1 MFAIAVSSTKI
12 KAAIEIRSR
21 EKCTLCICPC
31 LIQYPNQRPP
41 QRKKNQ
47 MAVKADKAIFTMSVA
62 TRQDTEPAI
71 ANMKLMDATSNI
83 VAT

>member
-1 MFAIAVSSTKI
+1 
-12 KAAIEIRSR
+12 
-21 EKCTLCICPC
+21 
-31 LIQYPNQRPP
+31 
-41 QRKKNQ
+41 
-47 MAVKADKAIFTMSVA
+47 MSVA